1 MSGDEDGLGWLD
13 EEEAP
18 ATQDTGDDF
27 QNALDWLQDSDEEEN
42 SGEED
47 GLDWL
52 GGGGDDEESAPALV
66 EDDEE
71 DEEDG
76 GSIFSMA
83 LDDFFEDMEAPA
95 EAAPVVD
102 AGKTQVT
109 TSSRRKPKRRRS
121 QDEQKIDRVMNTLV
135 RYLTRKEA
143 VREGQLDTIFRLT
156 VGKIV
161 DPISAEV
168 IVVYFADEAREL
180 SFAHL
185 FYSRSLFKNNAG
197 LEGKFNSSLE
207 ELGQLKIKPD
217 TGILGRAIKTRKAVT
232 SLNAAGDQ
240 EFLNHLGKATGYNV
254 RTMITVPIVD
264 STIVE
269 ENRAA
274 GVEDPFADVPVF
286 GAIQVMNKDPE
297 SGEEFF
303 NFQDLRL
310 VETLSGY
317 LGRLIHVQRDPELER
332 SEEEIAG
339 YYARMAKTEVVDPK
353 DTDRFVW
360 DKRLFELVG
369 LENVKKYLVLPV
381 KTVSGKGVQVIMVN
395 PMDMNRRSQFE
406 SATDL
411 IIEEAFVS
419 VESKILEVIAEQ
431 FGGSGPEVAKG
442 DMSDLITLLD
452 EESPDAKKAKE
463 GEEETENTDTGLM
476 KLVNS
481 IIEQA
486 YVRGASDIHIEPHP
500 ELDLKVRFRIDGVCA
515 DFTMIPRR
523 FSRALVSR
531 LKIMADLDIAE
542 RRKPQDGK
550 IKFKNFGKLDLE
562 LRVATIPTV
571 GGQEDCVMRILAAS
585 KPMPLDDMG
594 FSPENLTAFK
604 HSVKQPY
611 GLVLVVGPTGSG
623 KTTTLH
629 SGLGFINKP
638 ETKIWTA
645 EDPVEIT
652 QYGLR
657 QVQVK
662 PKIGFTFE
670 VALRSFLRCDPDVI
684 MIGEM
689 RDKETAEAG
698 IEAALTG
705 HMVFSTLHTNSA
717 PETVTRLLDLGLD
730 PYSFGDSLLGV
741 LAQRLL
747 RRLCKKCKESYE
759 PTAEELESLK
769 TEYGNDD
776 GWERFKCA
784 EDLNLARR
792 HETDRR
798 SKKCPGCG
806 GSGYK
811 GRMGIHEYMVN
822 SDELR
827 SMIYAHAKVS
837 DLRDHAQNEGMTT
850 LKQDGIRKV
859 LGQGLTDI
867 FEVRRV
873 CIK

>member
-13 EEEAP
+13 EGDEAP
-18 ATQDTGDDF
+18 ATADTGDDF
-27 QNALDWLQDSDEEEN
+27 QNALDWLQESGGEEAH
-42 SGEED
+42 SGEAD

-52 GGGGDDEESAPALV
+52 GGGDAPALV
-66 EDDEE
+66 EDEE
-71 DEEDG
+71 EEEDG

-83 LDDFFEDMEAPA
+83 LDDFFEDMEAAPAPGPIA
-95 EAAPVVD
+95 EAD
-102 AGKTQVT
+102 KTQVAE
-109 TSSRRKPKRRRS
+109 SSRRKPRRRRS

-168 IVVYFADEAREL
+168 IVVYFADEAGEL

-197 LEGKFNSSLE
+197 LEGKFNASLE
-207 ELGQLKIKPD
+207 ELGQLKIPAGK
-217 TGILGRAIKTRKAVT
+217 GILGRAISGRKAVT

-264 STIVE
+264 AAIVE
-269 ENRAA
+269 ENREA
-274 GVEDPFADVPVF
+274 GVEDPYAEAPVF

-303 NFQDLRL
+303 SFQDLKL
-310 VETLSGY
+310 METLAGY
-317 LGRLIHVQRDPELER
+317 LGRLIHLNREPELER
-332 SEEEIAG
+332 TDEEIAG
-339 YYARMAKTEVVDPK
+339 YYAQMAKTEVVNPADES
-353 DTDRFVW
+353 RFIW

-369 LENVKKYLVLPV
+369 VDNMKKYLVLPV
-381 KTVSGKGVQVIMVN
+381 KTTSGKGVQVIMVN
-395 PMDMNRRSQFE
+395 PMDMNRRSGFE

-411 IIEEAFVS
+411 IIEEAFVAT
-419 VESKILEVIAEQ
+419 ETKIREVMAAQLGTKNQPQVAE
-431 FGGSGPEVAKG
+431 G
-442 DMSDLITLLD
+442 DMSELISLLD
-452 EESPDAKKAKE
+452 EESPEAKRAR
-463 GEEETENTDTGLM
+463 EEEDSGDASEQDTGLM

-486 YVRGASDIHIEPHP
+486 YVRGVSDIHVEPHP
-500 ELDLKVRFRIDGVCA
+500 ERDTVIRYRIDGVCQR
-515 DFTMIPRR
+515 FTTIPRR
-523 FSRALVSR
+523 FSRALLSR
-531 LKIMADLDIAE
+531 LKIMSDLDISE

-550 IKFKNFGKLDLE
+550 IKFKKFGKLDIE
-562 LRVATIPTV
+562 LRVATLPTV

-585 KPMPLDDMG
+585 KPIPIEEMG
-594 FSPENLTAFK
+594 FAPEKLASFK
-604 HSVKQPY
+604 QAIVQPY

-657 QVQVK
+657 QVQVH

-670 VALRSFLRCDPDVI
+670 VALRAFLRADPDVI

-698 IEAALTG
+698 VEAALTG

-717 PETVTRLLDLGLD
+717 PETVTRLLDMELD

-741 LAQRLL
+741 LAQRLM
-747 RRLCKKCKESYE
+747 RRLCKKCKRPVEVTPELIEEFKREFNFDS
-759 PTAEELESLK
+759 AWEEL
-769 TEYGNDD
+769 GVANDAVLFEKGD
-776 GWERFKCA
+776 QK
-784 EDLNLARR
+784 
-792 HETDRR
+792 
-798 SKKCPGCG
+798 KKCPNCQ

-811 GRMGIHEYMVN
+811 GRMGIHEFMVN

-827 SMIYAHAKVS
+827 MMIYNHAKVS
-837 DLRDHAQNEGMTT
+837 ELRAQAMKEGMTT
-850 LKQDGIRKV
+850 LKQDGLRKV
-859 LGQGLTDI
+859 LQGHTDV